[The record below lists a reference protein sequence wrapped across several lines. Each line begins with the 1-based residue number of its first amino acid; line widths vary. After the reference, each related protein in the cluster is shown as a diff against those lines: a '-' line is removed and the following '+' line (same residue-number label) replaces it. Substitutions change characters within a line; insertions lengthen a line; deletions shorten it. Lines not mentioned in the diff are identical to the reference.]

1 MRDINRI
8 DPFLQKLGYLWKLLP
23 DYRFGQLIY
32 KLADE
37 LGQDIFFPEEDMWL
51 EKVEELILRLEE
63 YDKNNPKLEVTKSEL
78 FQAIKDVVADLE
90 SQKNK

>member
-8 DPFLQKLGYLWKLLP
+8 DPFLQKLGGLWKLLP

-32 KLADE
+32 ILVDE

-51 EKVEELILRLEE
+51 EKIEELTLILEK
-63 YDKNNPKLEVTKSEL
+63 YK
-78 FQAIKDVVADLE
+78 
-90 SQKNK
+90 KNKSVTHLTNDELQTMISKMFDEIMWQ